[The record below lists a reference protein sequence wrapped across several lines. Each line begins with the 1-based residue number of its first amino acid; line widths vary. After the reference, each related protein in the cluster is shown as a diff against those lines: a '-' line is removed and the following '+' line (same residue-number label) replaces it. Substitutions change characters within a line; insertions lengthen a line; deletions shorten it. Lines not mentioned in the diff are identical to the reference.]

1 MDVIGYLEQY
11 KDTSLKEMPFNEIDA
26 LALSMVS
33 YIPFDELN
41 INRRLFKAS
50 YLLERLNA
58 FVPPVGYGERKIKYI
73 ILAKL
78 VCEGKRFDK
87 LLFSDFKKERDEI
100 SDKQFQAITILFNK
114 YIYISFCG
122 TDSTTLGWKED
133 FNMAYLET
141 VPSEISA
148 VKYANSILGKFWFRK
163 VYLGGHSKGG
173 RLAISAAKGLN
184 SKKRI
189 AAIFSFD
196 APNFPAT
203 CYDQNYKSIDSY
215 IVAYTPNESIIGR
228 LMPEYHQKRIIKSTN
243 SLLMQH
249 DAFSWVVD
257 NRSFVYESEYT
268 EKSTRIV
275 DAINHALMTY
285 DDELKN
291 QFIDTLFDFFDRLNI
306 ETLPNE
312 KEMLPFL
319 IKKAPLLFGEWKNT
333 PKENRSVIKKVVI
346 DLLKDYF
353 LGK

>member
-1 MDVIGYLEQY
+1 MDIINYLEQY

-26 LALSMVS
+26 LAMSMVS
-33 YIPFDELN
+33 YVPFDELD
-41 INRRLFKAS
+41 IKRSLFKPS
-50 YLLERLNA
+50 YLLEKLEQ
-58 FVPPVGYGERKIKYI
+58 FVPPLDYGERKLKY
-73 ILAKL
+73 LTVLKL
-78 VCEGKRFDK
+78 VCQSKRFDH
-87 LLFSDFKKERDEI
+87 LYFTDFKKERDTI

-114 YIYISFCG
+114 YIYISYCG

-148 VKYANSILGKFWFRK
+148 IKYANAILNKFWFRK

-173 RLAISAAKGLN
+173 RLAISAAKGLIN
-184 SKKRI
+184 KKRI

-203 CYDQNYKSIDSY
+203 CYNQDYKKIDSL

-249 DAFSWVVD
+249 DSFSWVIND
-257 NRSFVYESEYT
+257 RSFVYENSYT

-275 DAINHALMTY
+275 DTINHALTTY
-285 DDELKN
+285 NDELKN
-291 QFIDTLFDFFDRLNI
+291 QFIDTLFDFLERLNV

-312 KEMLPFL
+312 KDMLPFL
-319 IKKAPLLFGEWKNT
+319 VRKAPLLLSEWKNT
-333 PKENRSVIKKVVI
+333 SKENRSVIKKVVI